1 MSLAVYVP
9 EAMPTEL
16 AMTWKDPG
24 VVPEL
29 GVVLS
34 QLPAGFTETRYG
46 VDNPPAINHPEFYYG
61 FIGVAVAF
69 QIVFIII
76 SRDPIRYRSL
86 VLPSIVEKFSFVT
99 AVALLVYA
107 ERTAGQI
114 VLGAAIDAVLG
125 TLFTISWFKLE
136 RPE

>member
-1 MSLAVYVP
+1 MRFTKVTFLVAGVYGLLALIPMY
-9 EAMPTEL
+9 
-16 AMTWKDPG
+16 
-24 VVPEL
+24 
-29 GVVLS
+29 
-34 QLPAGFTETRYG
+34 FTETRYG
-46 VDNPPAINHPEFYYG
+46 VDNPPAITHPEFYYG

-99 AVALLVYA
+99 AVSLLVYA
-107 ERTAGQI
+107 ERTTAQM

-136 RPE
+136 